1 MKVALNNTFGGFRL
15 DTAVTSLLGVPWGHG
30 YVYPEDLG
38 LPEDADL
45 LTVRSHAPLIAA
57 IEAVGADKAHAS
69 WHAGDSIRVVEVP
82 DNCRTIYIDDYDGR
96 ETLVWSESEVHH
108 A

>member
-1 MKVALNNTFGGFRL
+1 MKVALNCTFGGFSL
-15 DTAVTSLLGVPWGHG
+15 DPAVTSLLGVPWNRG
-30 YVYPEDLG
+30 YVYAEDLG
-38 LPEDADL
+38 LPDGTPL
-45 LTVRSHAPLIAA
+45 LVVRSHAPLIAA
-57 IEAVGADKAHAS
+57 IEAVGADKAHS
-69 WHAGDSIRVVEVP
+69 RWNDGDRIRVVEVP